1 MQVGGR
7 LRWLRDTCGGQR
19 RVRAFRVC
27 VSAYVLTPILQWNAG
42 RKKALSDTR
51 LLLTVEKKFE
61 NDYPVPSY
69 LWGYKEV
76 DRDSSSFGQ
85 C

>member
-19 RVRAFRVC
+19 RIRAFRVC
-27 VSAYVLTPILQWNAG
+27 VSAYVLTPTAVERRQ
-42 RKKALSDTR
+42 KKSLVQYQAPL
-51 LLLTVEKKFE
+51 
-61 NDYPVPSY
+61 N
-69 LWGYKEV
+69 
-76 DRDSSSFGQ
+76 